1 MDDSNRQ
8 NNTPGTGG
16 GSTGDRPAPPPPPVS
31 QPSQP
36 SGGYSPPPPPPPPLP
51 QPYPANPPSQPYPQN
66 TPQAPQS
73 GPPQAPV
80 YGGASGGYAP
90 PTESYPVQGQVPPG
104 RHDQPTVA
112 YPQGVYGGAPGG
124 PPQGYRPQDAY
135 PPQYGG
141 PVGPPPIVVPPK
153 KGIPAWA
160 IAVPLLLVLAIGG
173 ALIAWSVLQSQEN
186 DRKVAAASTATA
198 QSQATATSAQ
208 AEINRRA
215 TGTVVA
221 QKTATAATDAAN
233 KRGTSTA
240 AAIAA
245 KTSTAVVKEQL
256 AAAQTATA
264 GAQAAQAAARTA
276 TALAILLIP
285 SQTPVATISISPN
298 ISGEIQDIKV
308 DYDVTDD
315 SGKKGMRIHVKFI
328 VDNAKD
334 VPCQATA
341 YFYDEATG
349 ETVKNT
355 DPNYSSVVGDL
366 VVSSTFKPGFDSTIY
381 DDFIL
386 FMPYEQIRLTGEHK
400 LYFVVQAYVIS
411 PYKSI
416 VSSARQPFT
425 FTK

>member
-8 NNTPGTGG
+8 NNTPGMGG
-16 GSTGDRPAPPPPPVS
+16 ASSGDRPVPPPPP
-31 QPSQP
+31 PSQP
-36 SGGYSPPPPPPPPLP
+36 SGGYSPPPPPPRP
-51 QPYPANPPSQPYPQN
+51 QPYPATPPSQPYPQN
-66 TPQAPQS
+66 PPQTPQS
-73 GPPQAPV
+73 SPPQAPV
-80 YGGASGGYAP
+80 YGGASGDYSPPANPYPAP
-90 PTESYPVQGQVPPG
+90 GQVPPG

-112 YPQGVYGGAPGG
+112 YPQGGYGGAPGG
-124 PPQGYRPQDAY
+124 PAQGYPPQDAY
-135 PPQYGG
+135 PAQYGG
-141 PVGPPPIVVPPK
+141 PGVPPPVVVPPK

-160 IAVPLLLVLAIGG
+160 IAIPLVLVLVIGG

-186 DRKVAAASTATA
+186 DRKVAAAATSTA

-240 AAIAA
+240 LAIVA
-245 KTSTAVVKEQL
+245 KTSTA
-256 AAAQTATA
+256 AAQKVAQTATA
-264 GAQAAQAAARTA
+264 IA
-276 TALAILLIP
+276 LIP
-285 SQTPVATISISPN
+285 SPTKPVATVSISADLK
-298 ISGEIQDIKV
+298 GEIQDIKV
-308 DYDVTDD
+308 DYDVTDEN
-315 SGKKGMRIHVKFI
+315 GKKGMRIHVKFT
-328 VDNAKD
+328 VDNGKD

-366 VVSSTFKPGFDSTIY
+366 AVSSTFKPGFDSTIY

-400 LYFVVQAYVIS
+400 LYFVVQAYVLS
-411 PYKSI
+411 PYKNI